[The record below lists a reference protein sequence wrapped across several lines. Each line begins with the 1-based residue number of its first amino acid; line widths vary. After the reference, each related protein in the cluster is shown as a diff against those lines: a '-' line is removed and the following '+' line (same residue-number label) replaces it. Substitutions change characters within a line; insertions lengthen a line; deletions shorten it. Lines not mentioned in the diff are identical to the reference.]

1 MGKQMVRCPRDE
13 RVARP
18 SAMIHLLPMRHR
30 GSWPFLLVMSA
41 GYRLPP
47 KISVDQE
54 FFIRLM
60 TQKADLVLDPFSG
73 SGTTLLVA
81 QRLGRHYLG
90 IDVVAKYVAM
100 AERRMRIQR

>member
-54 FFIRLM
+54 YEKLRDRE
-60 TQKADLVLDPFSG
+60 K
-73 SGTTLLVA
+73 
-81 QRLGRHYLG
+81 RHEPQDQAVRTWGL
-90 IDVVAKYVAM
+90 ICPTSP
-100 AERRMRIQR
+100 ERRAPCFCTVRTTSRCREDRRR

>member
-54 FFIRLM
+54 FFEHGLWDTVQRDAETPGNGRPTGTMWPVTRTLESVRYYRDEQYQ
-60 TQKADLVLDPFSG
+60 TLVYSPDS
-73 SGTTLLVA
+73 
-81 QRLGRHYLG
+81 
-90 IDVVAKYVAM
+90 
-100 AERRMRIQR
+100 